1 MLRNRR
7 YIIGFREIVLVLSLL
22 LVILAVKTIACP
34 LQLPASTISIKGY
47 TLTVELS
54 TTPAARKCGLSNRFE
69 LPKNHGM
76 LFIFP
81 NLRNRTLWMKDTY
94 IPLSVAFL
102 DDSGKIISLQN
113 MTPMQTEKRY
123 YSSQPVKYVLE
134 VNKGWFDTHEI
145 EIGDTVEM
153 KLPVVINIR

>member
-1 MLRNRR
+1 
-7 YIIGFREIVLVLSLL
+7 
-22 LVILAVKTIACP
+22 
-34 LQLPASTISIKGY
+34 
-47 TLTVELS
+47 
-54 TTPAARKCGLSNRFE
+54 
-69 LPKNHGM
+69 
-76 LFIFP
+76 
-81 NLRNRTLWMKDTY
+81 MKDTY